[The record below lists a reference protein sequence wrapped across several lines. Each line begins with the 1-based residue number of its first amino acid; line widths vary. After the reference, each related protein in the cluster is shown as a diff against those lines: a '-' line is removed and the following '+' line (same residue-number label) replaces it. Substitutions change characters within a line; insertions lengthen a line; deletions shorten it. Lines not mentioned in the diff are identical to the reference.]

1 MQCTIVA
8 ECARG
13 YFVFCNFAGC
23 QLVTSYRSGIN
34 LSLILPSAYLFL
46 CSNRSLGVRI
56 VPAFL
61 VRERFW
67 SNAPEPG
74 VAVPVTVLPSRPF
87 AFLLHGGGR
96 WLLHKIHEC
105 QKVQIIM
112 DKLDEQIA
120 SLREGNTL
128 TENEVKALCDKVT
141 TDPLCFKR

>member
-1 MQCTIVA
+1 M
-8 ECARG
+8 
-13 YFVFCNFAGC
+13 
-23 QLVTSYRSGIN
+23 N
-34 LSLILPSAYLFL
+34 LSLILPSAYIFS
-46 CSNRSLGVRI
+46 CSNRFRSLGVRI
-56 VPAFL
+56 VPEFL

-74 VAVPVTVLPSRPF
+74 VAVPVTTVPSLPF